1 MILGMTTSTYTL
13 LHVVISLIGIG
24 SGPSSYGSDPGEIFR
39 FKL

>member
-1 MILGMTTSTYTL
+1 MKVGRRE
-13 LHVVISLIGIG
+13 LIGIG